1 MSEDESR
8 DLEPPARADA
18 SPPTETTDD
27 RRAWARLTGFQ
38 RDCLEAVARR
48 ERDGYPCYPSG
59 IERTLERRYPAVSP
73 GRLESG
79 LRALV
84 GRGLVARR
92 EGLAGHVPA
101 YRLTGAGRALLVRRA
116 DRLADL
122 SLCDR
127 RSERTATAGAGTA
140 RAERA
145 DRPAETRD
153 EN

>member
-1 MSEDESR
+1 MPDDDSR

-18 SPPTETTDD
+18 SPPADTADD
-27 RRAWARLTGFQ
+27 RRAWVELTGFQ

-59 IERTLERRYPAVSP
+59 IAQTLEQRYPAVSS
-73 GRLESG
+73 GRLESS

-84 GRGLVARR
+84 DRSLVAMR

-101 YRLTGAGRALLVRRA
+101 YRLTGAGRALLEGRA
-116 DRLADL
+116 DRLAA
-122 SLCDR
+122 LCDR
-127 RSERTATAGAGTA
+127 RDTDDDGDEGAA

-145 DRPAETRD
+145 DRPLGTRN
-153 EN
+153 ER